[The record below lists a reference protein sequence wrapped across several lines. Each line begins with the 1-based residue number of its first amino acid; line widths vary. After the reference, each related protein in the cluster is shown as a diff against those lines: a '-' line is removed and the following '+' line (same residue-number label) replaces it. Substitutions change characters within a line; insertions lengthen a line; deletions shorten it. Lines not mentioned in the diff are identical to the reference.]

1 MYVDEIRV
9 QPAENRPQKQVQERL
24 REYILIQALYIEKT
38 KFYKIQVRYVKF
50 GFACWSVTIHS
61 IIALFLYK
69 FILTPVVYYVKFF
82 SCIRTCFVIFDGLLC
97 LFLLISYN
105 TCYFQKTINYITKI
119 NNSKIFINKKHR
131 GRCKHSVHLPHL
143 IPRRHLPP

>member
-1 MYVDEIRV
+1 MHLSVCWNLTSFNKK
-9 QPAENRPQKQVQERL
+9 AK
-24 REYILIQALYIEKT
+24 LYTNPSKND
-38 KFYKIQVRYVKF
+38 VKF

-143 IPRRHLPP
+143 IPD